1 VNLLND
7 QHSNKLAFWHIC
19 CSVIIH
25 KFKFHVGKTQTY
37 LLGGI
42 IIIIMLKKVMIICL
56 AFSFV
61 FIGGI
66 AFATD
71 EEPCA
76 ALEEGQKTSPES
88 APSSGDVIPVDP
100 AELTTDD
107 PKTIITEGDE
117 LKEGQQQEEEAK
129 EGGDDQE

>member
-1 VNLLND
+1 
-7 QHSNKLAFWHIC
+7 
-19 CSVIIH
+19 
-25 KFKFHVGKTQTY
+25 
-37 LLGGI
+37 
-42 IIIIMLKKVMIICL
+42 MLKKVMIICL

-66 AFATD
+66 AFAAD

-88 APSSGDVIPVDP
+88 APSSGDVIPVVDP

-107 PKTIITEGDE
+107 PKTTEGDE
-117 LKEGQQQEEEAK
+117 PKEGQPSEEAG
-129 EGGDDQE
+129 EDDDGKK

>member
-1 VNLLND
+1 MTNIPTSWLFGTYVALY
-7 QHSNKLAFWHIC
+7 
-19 CSVIIH
+19 IIH

-42 IIIIMLKKVMIICL
+42 IIMLKKVMIICI

-66 AFATD
+66 AFALGD
-71 EEPCA
+71 GPEA
-76 ALEEGQKTSPES
+76 IKQGQEISPES
-88 APSSGDVIPVDP
+88 APISGDITPPDVP

-107 PKTIITEGDE
+107 PKTTEGDE
-117 LKEGQQQEEEAK
+117 LKERQQQEEAGAGE
-129 EGGDDQE
+129 GDDKK

>member
-1 VNLLND
+1 MLL
-7 QHSNKLAFWHIC
+7 LY
-19 CSVIIH
+19 IIH

-42 IIIIMLKKVMIICL
+42 IIIMLKKVMIICI

-66 AFATD
+66 AFAAGKQP
-71 EEPCA
+71 EPPK
-76 ALEEGQKTSPES
+76 EGQTVIPES
-88 APSSGDVIPVDP
+88 APISGDVITDVP

-107 PKTIITEGDE
+107 PKAISTEGDE
-117 LKEGQQQEEEAK
+117 LKEGQQQEETEK
-129 EGGDDQE
+129 GGDVQE

>member
-1 VNLLND
+1 
-7 QHSNKLAFWHIC
+7 
-19 CSVIIH
+19 
-25 KFKFHVGKTQTY
+25 
-37 LLGGI
+37 
-42 IIIIMLKKVMIICL
+42 MLKKVMIICL

-66 AFATD
+66 AFAAD

-117 LKEGQQQEEEAK
+117 LKEGQQQEEAK

>member
-1 VNLLND
+1 
-7 QHSNKLAFWHIC
+7 
-19 CSVIIH
+19 
-25 KFKFHVGKTQTY
+25 
-37 LLGGI
+37 
-42 IIIIMLKKVMIICL
+42 MLKKVMIICL

-76 ALEEGQKTSPES
+76 ALEEGQKTGPES
-88 APSSGDVIPVDP
+88 APISGDVIPVDP

-107 PKTIITEGDE
+107 PTEGDE
-117 LKEGQQQEEEAK
+117 LKEGQQQEEAK
-129 EGGDDQE
+129 EGGDDQK